1 MNDNNQPT
9 IGDRVYIVLRFA
21 DANGTRQVRIV
32 TGKIESVILRAKDCI
47 RANSPMYDY
56 FAKAD
61 NFPPE
66 SPAKIYYKVLFDN
79 INKAGGDADIISADR
94 IFDDYNA
101 ALKFAEELLKEKLL

>member
-1 MNDNNQPT
+1 MNDNNKPT

-32 TGKIESVILRAKDCI
+32 KGTIESVILRAEDCI
-47 RANSPMYDY
+47 RARPTVYSY
-56 FAKAD
+56 FTRDA
-61 NFPPE
+61 E
-66 SPAKIYYKVLFDN
+66 TPAVAPTKIYYKILFDN
-79 INKAGGDADIISADR
+79 INNTDGDANIISADR